1 MVVKY
6 TRKGQKGPKTA
17 KIGQKWPKTG
27 NYTPAAQ
34 AVIRHKIDLDPS
46 TKLPRHAMDLETGYK
61 KSNLG

>member
-27 NYTPAAQ
+27 IYTPAAN

-46 TKLPRHAMDLETGYK
+46 TKLPRHHMDLG
-61 KSNLG
+61 